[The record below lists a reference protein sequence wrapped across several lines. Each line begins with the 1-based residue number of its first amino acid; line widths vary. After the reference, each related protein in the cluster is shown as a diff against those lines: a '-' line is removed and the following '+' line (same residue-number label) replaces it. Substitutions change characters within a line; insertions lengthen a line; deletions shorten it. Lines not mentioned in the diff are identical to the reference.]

1 MFRKILVPLDGSRVG
16 EAAMPIIDSLIEQT
30 KPGVATEVTLIQA
43 IPTSHWIAAGD
54 AGAPVRYTDEELQII
69 KQAALKYLEKAGEGM
84 RGLGVKVNTIVA
96 IGNQADGILKAADE
110 MDADI
115 IAMSTHGRSGLR
127 RWAFGSITDKV
138 LRGAKVPVITV
149 RAPEGTVND

>member
-1 MFRKILVPLDGSRVG
+1 MFRKIIVPLDGSRVG
-16 EAAMPIIDSLIEQT
+16 EAAMPVIDTLIAQT
-30 KPGVATEVTLIQA
+30 KPELKPEVTLIQA

-69 KQAALKYLEKAGEGM
+69 RQAALNYLEKAAACLREK
-84 RGLGVKVNTIVA
+84 GVAVNTVVT
-96 IGNQADGILKAADE
+96 IGNQADGILKLADE
-110 MDADI
+110 INADI

>member
-1 MFRKILVPLDGSRVG
+1 MSKRILVPLDGSRVG
-16 EAAMPIIDSLIEQT
+16 EAALPVIEDLVSSLSPEA
-30 KPGVATEVTLIQA
+30 KPEVTLIRA
-43 IPTSHWIAAGD
+43 IPATHWIAAGGV
-54 AGAPVRYTDEELQII
+54 GAPVRYTDEELQII
-69 KQAALKYLEKAGEGM
+69 RQAALNYLEKAGEGL
-84 RGLGVKVNTIVA
+84 RNKGVKVNTVVA
-96 IGNQADGILKAADE
+96 IGNQADGILKVADE
-110 MDADI
+110 ISADI